1 MSMTREELL
10 RRADKIQEYF
20 DIRGWGYAP
29 KMDGEYNR
37 DAISRENLEKCDDMV
52 NFTLEFIDL
61 LEKYKVKIYTI
72 NSMITTFGFNVEGED
87 KELYIAADYFWECS
101 KLRRSEEELD
111 KEMERLRRENG
122 Q

>member
-1 MSMTREELL
+1 MTREELL

-20 DIRGWGYAP
+20 DVRGWGYAP
-29 KMDGEYNR
+29 KMDGSCNR

-61 LEKYKVKIYTI
+61 LEKYKVKIHTI
-72 NSMITTFGFNVEGED
+72 NSMITTFGFIAEGED
-87 KELYIAADYFWECS
+87 KERYIAADYFWECS
-101 KLRRSEEELD
+101 KLRRSEDELD
-111 KEMERLRRENG
+111 KEIAMFRDSNG